1 VTLTTF
7 TLIIFAVLLVAA
19 VQLAVKM
26 SVRETGG
33 IELSSSRV
41 VTVARHLP
49 GEPRKWLRLCCY
61 GISVTVWILALSRV
75 DVSIACP
82 LLSIGYLDNAFAA
95 YALMGESLAPGKL
108 MGIGGMVVGAT
119 VLVRS

>member
-1 VTLTTF
+1 MTLPTF
-7 TLIIFAVLLVAA
+7 TLIIFAVLLIAA
-19 VQLAVKM
+19 ARLAVKM
-26 SVRETGG
+26 SVRETGA
-33 IELSSSRV
+33 IESSSRV

-49 GEPRKWLRLCCY
+49 GEPRQWLRLCCY

-75 DVSIACP
+75 DVSIASP

-95 YALMGESLAPGKL
+95 YASMGESLTPGKL
-108 MGIGGMVVGAT
+108 MGIGSMVVGAT